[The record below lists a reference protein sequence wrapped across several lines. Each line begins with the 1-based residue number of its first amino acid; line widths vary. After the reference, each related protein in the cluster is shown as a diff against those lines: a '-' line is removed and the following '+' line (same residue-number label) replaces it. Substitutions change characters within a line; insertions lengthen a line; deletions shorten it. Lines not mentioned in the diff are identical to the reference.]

1 MQPPSGGFLEA
12 VPWTS
17 FLVMG
22 LASTGR
28 VNHPVARRGLGF
40 LLDTVRGDA
49 SWSIDTKPFGLE
61 HGTFDQRPG
70 VGQRRRGRPGLSGLA
85 AWAASAANWTR

>member
-1 MQPPSGGFLEA
+1 
-12 VPWTS
+12 
-17 FLVMG
+17 MG

-49 SWSIDTKPFGLE
+49 SWSIDTN
-61 HGTFDQRPG
+61 
-70 VGQRRRGRPGLSGLA
+70 LSVWNTAVSINAL
-85 AWAASAANWTR
+85 ASASGDVGALGCLDWLLGCQRSELDPLTETPPGGWG